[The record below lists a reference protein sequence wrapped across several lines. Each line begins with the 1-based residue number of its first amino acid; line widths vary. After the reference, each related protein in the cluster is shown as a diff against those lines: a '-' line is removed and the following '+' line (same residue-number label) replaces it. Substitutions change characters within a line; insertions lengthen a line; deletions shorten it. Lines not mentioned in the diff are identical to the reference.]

1 MKDRNYKS
9 RRIILTVLIITV
21 ISAIGLYINNTLTS
35 SNLKKNGIIM
45 SAEIIEITVNNE
57 KIEGSGLGLQPN
69 YNKYIKVKYKYRVD
83 TKDYISIQE
92 IKTRDLLNGL
102 QLSLNKGDSI
112 LIKYLPSRPK
122 TSDLYINDK

>member
-112 LIKYLPSRPK
+112 LIKYLPSQ
-122 TSDLYINDK
+122 T

>member
-69 YNKYIKVKYKYRVD
+69 YNKYIKLYNSPENGEADIYWMKA
-83 TKDYISIQE
+83 
-92 IKTRDLLNGL
+92 DLIMKLKPGNF
-102 QLSLNKGDSI
+102 
-112 LIKYLPSRPK
+112 
-122 TSDLYINDK
+122 